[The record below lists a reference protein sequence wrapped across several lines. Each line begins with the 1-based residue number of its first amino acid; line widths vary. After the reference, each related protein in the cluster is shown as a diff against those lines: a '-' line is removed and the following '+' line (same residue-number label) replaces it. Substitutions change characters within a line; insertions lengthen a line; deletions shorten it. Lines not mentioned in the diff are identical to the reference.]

1 MIILKCLDD
10 FIPYQHFKIKGL
22 HFLKY
27 MLEEN
32 NFLCKIDLKD
42 VYFLVLLSKQYRS
55 HVRFVWWGSLFEF
68 LYLYLGLP
76 KIFAKLMKIPIALL
90 RSLNICLVIYLDS
103 ILIMGRTSEETSMS
117 RNTLIFLL

>member
-10 FIPYQHFKIKGL
+10 FVPYQHFKIKGL

-42 VYFLVLLSKQYRS
+42 VSFLVLL
-55 HVRFVWWGSLFEF
+55 G
-68 LYLYLGLP
+68 
-76 KIFAKLMKIPIALL
+76 A
-90 RSLNICLVIYLDS
+90 
-103 ILIMGRTSEETSMS
+103 T
-117 RNTLIFLL
+117 